1 MSSFHFNDY
10 FEMPGVGVSGISLIQ
25 PALEQPLLKAHK
37 ALPRKRDVLQQGITP
52 MQIPSSDEDITQNS
66 TPIATAPTLPLTPPG
81 KTKEEFHGNEQ
92 VATQRRHF
100 QPEHDMR
107 AVTPPHQLSPPT
119 PDTTPPWA
127 TSLKQK
133 TGAYPPGQPS
143 MSSRAESFRTAQEAF
158 SSDEEAET
166 LNRSAHSL
174 WSSRRILS
182 PRKISPANELSPQS
196 DVSPVTPTSKK
207 QGVVERVASFDS
219 FDGQWIENREA
230 ESATS
235 PSEQK
240 YNLRCYR
247 PNQNTKV
254 EFPVAGGVNA
264 KQLEVSLTR
273 EKSLRERVQ
282 ESQNIPAS
290 RSTEKFGEDV
300 GWHSMTNNK
309 HLDLSE
315 RPNSWR
321 LPGLSTA
328 STVEAMVVD
337 SPPQKR
343 RTLRH
348 MVKKASLRSASSPS
362 PQWNPSSSVS
372 IIESPHRLVH
382 KAARISN
389 KHRWSMTSVLSVSTS
404 VASSELQQQPEVIP
418 VVVIPERRSSLK
430 SSSTPG
436 SRNTSVTRSQGSTR
450 RRKRAMSDSMTSISG
465 SKEADS
471 RGGRSITRPSIPP
484 RSSSLSAPT
493 TRDNSRAGSLTS
505 ESLRHHTLAMDLE
518 FEKRHM
524 KRPYQNSASKDRL
537 HETRHSLE
545 VSNQQVTPH
554 GADETLSLR
563 PPSLSRTQPSI
574 PSSSP
579 GPVEIREATAIS
591 LFPHNNRSLLLVDQQ
606 TPPESSYAD
615 QDPRTSHIHLGAPD
629 HLQTPE
635 NSSKQA
641 SVDIESPLKNPR
653 PPPKPPAFKIIPP
666 TPMTEAERQPGGQES
681 DQDKDQEENS
691 TLIRRFGSVR
701 RAFSGRRCS
710 EPASPFTRTVSI
722 RSARN
727 QNAGKEIDSKLHP
740 FWRPRGF
747 LDELNKPEGEDPAKR
762 DFVADDVVAV
772 GRDYKGDND
781 MVVRNTLGMP
791 QKRIVLEGP
800 LSVVRRISGRRH
812 DRSTLRNR
820 SSQGSLAG
828 RRGSGITRANSPYPS
843 RRFHSIPRLGVQFRF
858 MTLGEVQRQWRDARQ
873 QRENEKWEA
882 RKEKLKQSIGE
893 TILVDSSTES
903 GNHGTV

>member
-1 MSSFHFNDY
+1 MIDY
-10 FEMPGVGVSGISLIQ
+10 FEMPGVEVSGTSLIQ

-52 MQIPSSDEDITQNS
+52 MQIPSPDEDITSNS
-66 TPIATAPTLPLTPPG
+66 KPIATAPTLPLTPPG
-81 KTKEEFHGNEQ
+81 KTKEEFHDNEQ
-92 VATQRRHF
+92 GATQRRHF

-127 TSLKQK
+127 TFLKQK
-133 TGAYPPGQPS
+133 TGACPPGQPS
-143 MSSRAESFRTAQEAF
+143 MSSRAESFKTAQEAF

-182 PRKISPANELSPQS
+182 PQKISPANELSPQS
-196 DVSPVTPTSKK
+196 DVCPVTPTSKK
-207 QGVVERVASFDS
+207 QDVAERVASFDS
-219 FDGQWIENREA
+219 FDGQWIDNREA
-230 ESATS
+230 KSATS

-240 YNLRCYR
+240 YNPRGYR
-247 PNQNTKV
+247 PNQNTNV
-254 EFPVAGGVNA
+254 EFPVAGGVNM
-264 KQLEVSLTR
+264 KQLEASLTR

-282 ESQNIPAS
+282 ESQNTPAS
-290 RSTEKFGEDV
+290 RSTEKFGEDI
-300 GWHSMTNNK
+300 GWQSMTNNT
-309 HLDLSE
+309 HLNLSE

-321 LPGLSTA
+321 LSELSTA

-362 PQWNPSSSVS
+362 PQWNPSSPGSTS
-372 IIESPHRLVH
+372 ESPHRLVH

-389 KHRWSMTSVLSVSTS
+389 KHRWSITSVLSVSTS

-450 RRKRAMSDSMTSISG
+450 RRKRAMSDSVTSISG
-465 SKEADS
+465 SKEVDS
-471 RGGRSITRPSIPP
+471 RGQSTTRPSIPP
-484 RSSSLSAPT
+484 RSSSLSAST
-493 TRDNSRAGSLTS
+493 SRNNSRAGSLTS
-505 ESLRHHTLAMDLE
+505 ESLRHHTLAMDIE

-524 KRPYQNSASKDRL
+524 KRPYQNGASKDRQ
-537 HETRHSLE
+537 HETQHSLE
-545 VSNQQVTPH
+545 VSNQQTTPH
-554 GADETLSLR
+554 EADETLSLR
-563 PPSLSRTQPSI
+563 PPSLSRTQPSN

-591 LFPHNNRSLLLVDQQ
+591 LFPHNNRSLLLVDQH

-629 HLQTPE
+629 NLQTPE
-635 NSSKQA
+635 TSSKQE
-641 SVDIESPLKNPR
+641 SVDVDSQLKNPR

-691 TLIRRFGSVR
+691 TIIRRFRSVR
-701 RAFSGRRCS
+701 RAFSGRRRS
-710 EPASPFTRTVSI
+710 EPASSFTRTVSI

-727 QNAGKEIDSKLHP
+727 RNAGKEVDSKLHP
-740 FWRPRGF
+740 FWKPRGF
-747 LDELNKPEGEDPAKR
+747 GDEFDKPEGEEPPKR
-762 DFVADDVVAV
+762 DLVDDDVVAV
-772 GRDYKGDND
+772 ARDYKGDND

-800 LSVVRRISGRRH
+800 LSVVRRISGRRR
-812 DRSTLRNR
+812 DRGTLRSR

-828 RRGSGITRANSPYPS
+828 RRGSGITRPKSPYPS

-858 MTLGEVQRQWRDARQ
+858 MTPGEVQRQWRDARQ

-882 RKEKLKQSIGE
+882 RKEKSKQSIGE
-893 TILVDSSTES
+893 TILVGSSTES
-903 GNHGTV
+903 GNNGTV